1 MIPREELT
9 NLVDE
14 LNVDRD
20 ATVAEFLCK
29 LFKGKFIEVYLGD
42 AYEELSVD
50 QISTTYP
57 AVFSGKVIGSYR
69 ECLIMEGSY
78 IDRKMLQSKEM
89 KNISYKPGKQIFI
102 SERAIRGLCEVDG
115 RGIIDDIFMRSRDT
129 IELKNLDLE
138 EEK

>member
-1 MIPREELT
+1 MIPREALT
-9 NLVDE
+9 SVVDE

-42 AYEELSVD
+42 AYEEVNSE

-57 AVFSGKVIGSYR
+57 AVFSGKVIGAYR

-78 IDRKMLQSKEM
+78 IDRRLTRDRNM
-89 KNISYKPGKQIFI
+89 KNVSYKSGKQIFI

-115 RGIIDDIFMRSRDT
+115 RGIIDDIFIRSRET
-129 IELKNLDLE
+129 IELKIMDLM
-138 EEK
+138 EKK

>member
-9 NLVDE
+9 SVVDE
-14 LNVDRD
+14 LNVDRE
-20 ATVAEFLCK
+20 ATVADFLCK
-29 LFKGKFIEVYLGD
+29 LFKGKYIEVYLGD
-42 AYEELSVD
+42 AYEEVSVE

-78 IDRKMLQSKEM
+78 IDRRMIQSKDL
-89 KNISYKPGKQIFI
+89 KNISYKSGKQIFI

-115 RGIIDDIFMRSRDT
+115 RGVMDDIFIRSRDT
-129 IELKNLDLE
+129 IELKNLDLM
-138 EEK
+138 EKK